1 MLVPLNVAI
10 KYLRYCIFKLDNNNY
25 KQKYIN
31 QRFSIKK
38 KLAKWKNEKW
48 KNGKMAKWK
57 NGAVKIVIYE
67 ILGCFIS

>member
-38 KLAKWKNEKW
+38 RNWQNRKIAKW
-48 KNGKMAKWK
+48 
-57 NGAVKIVIYE
+57 
-67 ILGCFIS
+67 

>member
-31 QRFSIKK
+31 QRFSKK
-38 KLAKWKNEKW
+38 KI
-48 KNGKMAKWK
+48 GKMAKWK
-57 NGAVKIVIYE
+57 NDAVKIVY
-67 ILGCFIS
+67 L